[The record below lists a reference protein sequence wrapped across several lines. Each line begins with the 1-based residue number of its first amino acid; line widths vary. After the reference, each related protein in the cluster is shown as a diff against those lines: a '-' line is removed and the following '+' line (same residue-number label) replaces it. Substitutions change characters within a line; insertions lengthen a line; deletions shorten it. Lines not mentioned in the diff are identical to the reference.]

1 MEVAGYLAL
10 IGVGIM
16 LGITGGGGSIL
27 SVPVLVYLFSLD
39 VVIASAYSLFVVGIT
54 SIVGT
59 VLKQKERSVDVR
71 SGLTFAIPSI
81 LAAFSIRKW
90 VVASMPDLIL
100 QVGSFQLTKRGLL
113 LGILAF
119 VIILVSART
128 IQNGKSGA
136 NPRVPLPAYGL
147 LPMGLLTGILAGTLG
162 VGGGFLIL
170 PALVVFARI
179 PFESA
184 VGTTLFVIAL
194 NSLLGFLGDVLNY
207 SINWTF
213 LLSITAL
220 SIAGVCAGVLS
231 NKIVP
236 AQRLQ
241 KSLGW
246 ITLALG
252 VWILVNELQGLRF

>member
-1 MEVAGYLAL
+1 MEIAGYLAL
-10 IGVGIM
+10 IGVGII

-39 VVIASAYSLFVVGIT
+39 VVIASAYSLFIVGIT
-54 SIVGT
+54 SMVGT
-59 VLKQKERSVDVR
+59 VLKQKERRVDVR
-71 SGLTFAIPSI
+71 SGLIFAIPSI
-81 LAAFSIRKW
+81 LAAFSTRKW
-90 VVASMPDLIL
+90 VVASLPDLIL
-100 QVGSFQLTKRGLL
+100 QVGTFQLSKRGLL

-119 VIILVSART
+119 VIIVVSVRT
-128 IQNGKSGA
+128 IVNGRAKDHAPGPLKSYW
-136 NPRVPLPAYGL
+136 LI
-147 LPMGLLTGILAGTLG
+147 PMGLLTGMLAGLLG

-194 NSLLGFLGDVLNY
+194 NSLLGFAGDVLNY

-220 SIAGVCAGVLS
+220 SIAGVYVGVLS
-231 NKIVP
+231 NKMLPVQP
-236 AQRLQ
+236 LQ

-246 ITLALG
+246 ITLVLG
-252 VWILVNELQGLRF
+252 IWILVSELV